1 MAIVN
6 FLYFCVFFIVI
17 VVNIWISLFIRL
29 NNVCFLRNTL
39 RKILRVAIDRNK
51 TPFASMKLKPIFL
64 EQSCS
69 CIRKQQSFQR
79 LIQMNSN
86 VGLTFFLKSL
96 DQSFC
101 FLNKNAFR
109 LHAYCTFCVWCLNNE
124 THGIVH
130 INKDKRVLNEDKCT
144 VFCVSCHE
152 VILQNYFRCNLSCHV
167 MFVLGPM
174 F

>member
-1 MAIVN
+1 
-6 FLYFCVFFIVI
+6 
-17 VVNIWISLFIRL
+17 
-29 NNVCFLRNTL
+29 
-39 RKILRVAIDRNK
+39 
-51 TPFASMKLKPIFL
+51 
-64 EQSCS
+64 
-69 CIRKQQSFQR
+69 
-79 LIQMNSN
+79 MNSN

-167 MFVLGPM
+167 ISLDLRFKIILLQYFQFSIFSKISGIQTDSNIAICLHKPKKRWIFPV
-174 F
+174 